1 MGGGDGWWKGKFSS
15 GSCQDIISFTSLQ
28 LRNTN
33 YIPSYH
39 YSHNFTLLFFF
50 NEPLFKECSWIG
62 NESVNHTS
70 FNYFLTS
77 DRSWSIPTIARA

>member
-1 MGGGDGWWKGKFSS
+1 MVGGKVNFQAGVAKTSS
-15 GSCQDIISFTSLQ
+15 ASPLYNSAIQITFHLTTTLI
-28 LRNTN
+28 
-33 YIPSYH
+33 
-39 YSHNFTLLFFF
+39 TLLYFFFF

>member
-39 YSHNFTLLFFF
+39 YSHNFTLLFFLT
-50 NEPLFKECSWIG
+50 NLFLKNAVGLGMS
-62 NESVNHTS
+62 
-70 FNYFLTS
+70 L
-77 DRSWSIPTIARA
+77 